1 MSRGRSGPSG
11 RRGAA
16 ATERRRVLE
25 LEGELTIH
33 TAADRRGALLAMVD
47 AGGDLDLDLSAVTE
61 LDSAGLQL
69 LLLAR
74 REAARGGARLTLAAM
89 SQAVADVL
97 AIAHLDN
104 RLAGTHDVAEVAR

>member
-1 MSRGRSGPSG
+1 
-11 RRGAA
+11 
-16 ATERRRVLE
+16 
-25 LEGELTIH
+25 
-33 TAADRRGALLAMVD
+33 
-47 AGGDLDLDLSAVTE
+47 
-61 LDSAGLQL
+61 L